1 MQPAEMDEIMA
12 RHYAAEAAHDMD
24 ALIGTLID
32 GVIHD
37 VVGHPTPVLT
47 DPEAIK
53 ARYAELFADLGDE
66 QVQPLRRLYGND
78 FIVDEAMVTAR
89 AAGMM
94 LGIPGNNR
102 EVTFRLMHV
111 CEFRD
116 GGISRENVWMD
127 TAALMQQL
135 MAPQPAAEQAAA
147 H

>member
-1 MQPAEMDEIMA
+1 MQPADMDEIMA
-12 RHYAAEAAHDMD
+12 RHYAAEAAHDLD
-24 ALIGTLID
+24 ALMATLVD
-32 GVIHD
+32 GVEHD
-37 VVGHPTPVLT
+37 VVGHPTPVLH

-66 QVQPLRRLYGND
+66 QVEPMRRLYGND

-89 AAGMM
+89 ATGMM

-102 EVTFRLMHV
+102 QVTFRLMHV

-127 TAALMQQL
+127 VAALMQQL
-135 MAPQPAAEQAAA
+135 TALEPATEQAAA

>member
-1 MQPAEMDEIMA
+1 MQPAEMDEIMG
-12 RHYAAEAAHDMD
+12 RHYAAEAAHDLG
-24 ALIGTLID
+24 ALMATLTD
-32 GVIHD
+32 DVIHD
-37 VVGHPTPVLT
+37 VVGHPTPVLR

-66 QVQPLRRLYGND
+66 QVEPLRRLYGND

-89 AAGMM
+89 ATGMM
-94 LGIPGNNR
+94 LGIPGDNR
-102 EVTFRLMHV
+102 QVTFRLMHV

-127 TAALMQQL
+127 VGALMQQL
-135 MAPQPAAEQAAA
+135 TAPAQPVESAA

>member
-24 ALIGTLID
+24 ALMATLVE
-32 GVIHD
+32 GVEHD
-37 VVGHPTPVLT
+37 VVGHPTPVLR

-53 ARYAELFADLGDE
+53 ARYAELFADLSDE
-66 QVQPLRRLYGND
+66 QVQPMRRLYGTD
-78 FIVDEAMVTAR
+78 FIVDEAMITAR
-89 AAGMM
+89 ATGMM

-102 EVTFRLMHV
+102 QVTFRLMHV

-127 TAALMQQL
+127 VAVLMQQL
-135 MAPQPAAEQAAA
+135 TAPQPAVEQAAA

>member
-1 MQPAEMDEIMA
+1 MQPAEMDEIMG
-12 RHYAAEAAHDMD
+12 RHYAAEAAHDLD
-24 ALIGTLID
+24 ALMATLTGD
-32 GVIHD
+32 VIHD
-37 VVGHPTPVLT
+37 VVGHPTPVLR

-66 QVQPLRRLYGND
+66 QVEPLRRLYGND

-89 AAGMM
+89 ATGMM
-94 LGIPGNNR
+94 LGIPGGNR
-102 EVTFRLMHV
+102 QVTFRLMHV

-127 TAALMQQL
+127 VGALMQQL
-135 MAPQPAAEQAAA
+135 TAPAQPVESAA

>member
-12 RHYAAEAAHDMD
+12 RHYAAEAAHDLD
-24 ALIGTLID
+24 ALMATLVD
-32 GVIHD
+32 GVEHD
-37 VVGHPTPVLT
+37 VVGHPTPVLH

-66 QVQPLRRLYGND
+66 QVEPMRRLYGND

-89 AAGMM
+89 ATGMM

-102 EVTFRLMHV
+102 QVTFRLMHV

-127 TAALMQQL
+127 VAALMQQL
-135 MAPQPAAEQAAA
+135 TAPQPAVEEAAA

>member
-12 RHYAAEAAHDMD
+12 RHYAAEAAHDLD
-24 ALIGTLID
+24 ALMATLVD
-32 GVIHD
+32 GVEHD
-37 VVGHPTPVLT
+37 VVGHPTPVLH

-66 QVQPLRRLYGND
+66 QVEPMRRLYGND

-89 AAGMM
+89 ATGMM

-102 EVTFRLMHV
+102 QVTFRLMHV

-127 TAALMQQL
+127 VAALMQQL
-135 MAPQPAAEQAAA
+135 TAPQPAVEEAAA
-147 H
+147 R